1 MSQRQLIRQQVR
13 DIRRNL
19 APEHQLASAQ
29 SLVSQFEQHP
39 LICHAKRVALY
50 LASDGEL
57 DTRPVIEWC
66 WARQITVCLPVL
78 HPFSE
83 GHLLFLD
90 FLPDTPM
97 SSNRF
102 GIAEPALNC
111 QAIVVKSAIDIIFTP
126 LVAFDAQGNR
136 LGMGG
141 GFYDRTLNGW
151 HHQRLG
157 PYPIGIAHDCQ
168 QVAQV
173 PVESWDVPLPE
184 ILTPSHRWHWPM

>member
-1 MSQRQLIRQQVR
+1 MSQRQLIREQMR
-13 DIRRNL
+13 AARRNL
-19 APEHQLASAQ
+19 SSEQQQLSANA
-29 SLVSQFEQHP
+29 LVEQFAQHP

-57 DTRPVIEWC
+57 ETQGVIEWC
-66 WARQITVCLPVL
+66 WQRQIAVCLPVL
-78 HPFSE
+78 HPFSK

-90 FLPDTPM
+90 YQQDTPM
-97 SSNRF
+97 SRNQF

-111 QAIVVKSAIDIIFTP
+111 QRIVLKSAIDIIFTP
-126 LVAFDAQGNR
+126 LVAFDSQGNR

-157 PYPIGIAHDCQ
+157 PYPIGLAHDCQ
-168 QVAQV
+168 QVAHV
-173 PVESWDVPLPE
+173 SIESWDVPLPE
-184 ILTPSHRWHWPM
+184 ILTPTRRWHWSL